1 MLCNKKNH
9 RNENPMHHCLWQLE
23 KGMKTQHSQ
32 KEKNALEKDN
42 KHADRRVLC
51 GPARRHV
58 VRQQGWGWGGA
69 AEKGVE
75 KSFGKKDQGLGR
87 DWRPPGAEAKPARLE
102 RRSPIGT
109 KCQPHVQFT
118 IFW

>member
-32 KEKNALEKDN
+32 KEKNALKKDN

-75 KSFGKKDQGLGR
+75 KSFRKKD
-87 DWRPPGAEAKPARLE
+87 
-102 RRSPIGT
+102 
-109 KCQPHVQFT
+109 
-118 IFW
+118 